1 MEWEW
6 TSAPS
11 KPASLPYQY
20 EKLPRYSFLSF
31 NACKSYPTQRAGDET
46 PMTFATAFSLSNL
59 ELTSFFIALVLLLLT
74 AHLMGFIFYELKLPR
89 VIGEILGGLMLGPT
103 VLGHFSP
110 DSMNW
115 LFVGS
120 TSEGKLLALVSN
132 LGLILLMLVSGFEI
146 QRSFS
151 REDRRIATAFLVGA
165 TFVPFII
172 GVAAPSFVNLSAYAG
187 PKSNGL
193 TLAIIVGIGIS
204 VTSIPVIS
212 KIFIDLKII
221 DTRFAKIVLAIA
233 TVEDVIQFAML
244 AVATS
249 LSESTN
255 LALNTIATT
264 VLITVLF
271 LAFCLIVLPRIILY
285 TYHSRFSVL
294 INTHPS
300 RYALFLCFSL
310 VAIASLVNVNIV
322 FGAFLA
328 GVAMAALPRDTFAK
342 AKSQIK
348 SISFATFTP
357 VYFAMVGL
365 KLDLVHHFD
374 PVIFLGFILFSTT
387 LKGLGAMVVGRL
399 VKQGWLSSTNFA
411 VALNARGGPGI
422 VLATVTFDLG
432 LISEEFFVALV
443 LTAIVT
449 SLVAGYWLRYVIRR
463 GQVLLS

>member
-1 MEWEW
+1 M
-6 TSAPS
+6 
-11 KPASLPYQY
+11 SLVGT
-20 EKLPRYSFLSF
+20 FTLS
-31 NACKSYPTQRAGDET
+31 S
-46 PMTFATAFSLSNL
+46 L
-59 ELTSFFIALVLLLLT
+59 ELTRFFFAMVLLLFT
-74 AHLMGFIFYELKLPR
+74 AHSFGFLFYEAKLPR
-89 VIGEILGGLMLGPT
+89 VIGEIFGGLVLGPT
-103 VLGHFSP
+103 FLGYVAP
-110 DSMNW
+110 DSENW
-115 LFVGS
+115 VFGAFP
-120 TSEGKLLALVSN
+120 TEGALISVISYI
-132 LGLILLMLVSGFEI
+132 GLVLLMFISGFEI
-146 QRSFS
+146 QRAFS
-151 REDRRIATAFLVGA
+151 KEDRKIATSFLVGA

-172 GVAAPSFVNLSAYAG
+172 GMLVPYVYNFSPYSGPNGNMLS
-187 PKSNGL
+187 
-193 TLAIIVGIGIS
+193 LAIIVGIGVS

-310 VAIASLVNVNIV
+310 VAIASLVNVNII

-399 VKQGWLSSTNFA
+399 VKQG
-411 VALNARGGPGI
+411 
-422 VLATVTFDLG
+422 
-432 LISEEFFVALV
+432 
-443 LTAIVT
+443 
-449 SLVAGYWLRYVIRR
+449 
-463 GQVLLS
+463 